1 MQVIRDPPRKEN
13 DMVMAGMLKE
23 KLGKEDMP
31 MPAMEAEGE
40 GADVEEAAAEAP
52 APMDLTSVPDDAI
65 LAEAQKRGL
74 C

>member
-1 MQVIRDPPRKEN
+1 
-13 DMVMAGMLKE
+13 MVMAGMLKE

-31 MPAMEAEGE
+31 IPAMEAEGE
-40 GADVEEAAAEAP
+40 GSDMKEDTAEAP
-52 APMDLTSVPDDAI
+52 ASMDLTSVPDDAI